1 MLTML
6 MLTMLMLVLMLML
19 MLTML
24 MLTMLMLTMI
34 GAKKQV
40 QRKNSRH
47 CCAEVKGIV
56 QG

>member
-1 MLTML
+1 MLT
-6 MLTMLMLVLMLML
+6 ML